1 MKVLICGKGG
11 SGKSTTVSLIAK
23 NLTTKGY
30 RVLVV
35 DADESN
41 YGLNQQL
48 GLKDPKELMDQI
60 GGKKALMGKM
70 LFARN
75 GGEKTPIFTEAM
87 GIDDIPSDCLSK
99 NGNLYLLQIGKV
111 KHFQEGC
118 ACPMGGL
125 SKDFLKHLKLGSK
138 DIALIDTEAGV
149 EHIGRGVAGE
159 VDLVLAVLDPSY
171 ESIKLSKKISDMIQE
186 SGKPVYFILNKVDD
200 ALAKKMATAIGKEQ
214 VIAAI
219 PFTAAVQEKGF
230 SGEPLDIVLPCV
242 TTITDFIIKSQ
253 KANEAKRQ

>member
-1 MKVLICGKGG
+1 MKILICGKGG
-11 SGKSTTVSLIAK
+11 SGKSTTVALIAK
-23 NLTTKGY
+23 NLTTQGY

-48 GLKDPKELMDQI
+48 GLKEPKELMDQI
-60 GGKKALMGKM
+60 GGKKALMDKM
-70 LFARN
+70 LIARS
-75 GGEKTPIFTEAM
+75 GGEKTPIFTEDVSID
-87 GIDDIPSDCLSK
+87 GIPHDCLSK
-99 NGNLYLLQIGKV
+99 KDNLYLLQIGKV
-111 KHFQEGC
+111 KHFAEGC

-171 ESIKLSKKISDMIQE
+171 ESIKLSKKISDMVKE

-200 ALAKKMATAIGKEQ
+200 ALAKKMATAVGKAK
-214 VIAAI
+214 VIATI
-219 PFTAAVQEKGF
+219 PFNTAVQETGL
-230 SGEPLDIVLPCV
+230 SGEPLDIILPCIA
-242 TTITDFIIKSQ
+242 TITDFVIKSQ
-253 KANEAKRQ
+253 KANGAKGQ

>member
-1 MKVLICGKGG
+1 VKVLICGKGG
-11 SGKSTTVSLIAK
+11 SGKSTTVSLVAK

-41 YGLNQQL
+41 YGLNHQL
-48 GLKDPKELMDQI
+48 GLKEPRELMDQI
-60 GGKKALMGKM
+60 GGKKALLGKM

-75 GGEKTPIFTEAM
+75 GGEKTPIFTEDM
-87 GIDDIPSDCLSK
+87 GIDDIPADCLSK
-99 NGNLYLLQIGKV
+99 NGDLYLLQIGKV

-125 SKDFLKHLKLGSK
+125 SKDFLKHLKLDSK

-171 ESIKLSKKISDMIQE
+171 ESEKLS
-186 SGKPVYFILNKVDD
+186 
-200 ALAKKMATAIGKEQ
+200 
-214 VIAAI
+214 
-219 PFTAAVQEKGF
+219 
-230 SGEPLDIVLPCV
+230 
-242 TTITDFIIKSQ
+242 
-253 KANEAKRQ
+253 

>member
-1 MKVLICGKGG
+1 VKVLICGKGG

-23 NLTTKGY
+23 NLTAKGY

-48 GLKDPKELMDQI
+48 GLKEPKELMDQI

-75 GGEKTPIFTEAM
+75 GGEKTPIFTEDM
-87 GIDDIPSDCLSK
+87 GIDDIPADCLSK
-99 NGNLYLLQIGKV
+99 NGDLYLLQIGKV

-125 SKDFLKHLKLGSK
+125 SKDFLKHLKLSSE

-171 ESIKLSKKISDMIQE
+171 ESIKLSKKIAEMVKE
-186 SGKPVYFILNKVDD
+186 AGKPVYFILNKVD
-200 ALAKKMATAIGKEQ
+200 AAIAEKMAADVGKEQ
-214 VIAAI
+214 VIATV
-219 PFTAAVQEKGF
+219 PFTAAVQEKGL
-230 SGEPLDIVLPCV
+230 SGEPLDIVLPSIAG
-242 TTITDFIIKSQ
+242 ITDFIIMSQ
-253 KANEAKRQ
+253 KANGAKRQ

>member
-1 MKVLICGKGG
+1 MKILICGKGG

-70 LFARN
+70 LIARN
-75 GGEKTPIFTEAM
+75 GGEKTPIFTEDM
-87 GIDDIPSDCLSK
+87 SIDDIPSDCLSK
-99 NGNLYLLQIGKV
+99 KDNLYLLQIGKV

-200 ALAKKMATAIGKEQ
+200 VHATKMATAIGKEQ

-219 PFTAAVQEKGF
+219 PFTSAVQEKGF
-230 SGEPLDIVLPCV
+230 SGESLDIVLPCI
-242 TTITDFIIKSQ
+242 TTITDFVIKSQ
-253 KANEAKRQ
+253 KANAKRQ